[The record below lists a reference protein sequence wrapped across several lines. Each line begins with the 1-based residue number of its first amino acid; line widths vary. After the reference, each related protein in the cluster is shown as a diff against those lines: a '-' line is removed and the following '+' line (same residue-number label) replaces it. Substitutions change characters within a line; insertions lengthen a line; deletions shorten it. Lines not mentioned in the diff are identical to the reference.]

1 MKVAGFGYRKGARVD
16 SLAEALAL
24 AVEAHGDIDCLV
36 AGSRKRGA
44 VEALGLRRNLQVKLV
59 DEGVFKEISTM
70 TQSEASLREKGT
82 GSFAEA
88 VALAGAG
95 RDARLLGPRMVSK
108 DRMATCAVA
117 EVAEVPWL

>member
-1 MKVAGFGYRKGARVD
+1 MKVAGFGYRKGTRVD
-16 SLAEALAL
+16 SLDEALAL
-24 AVEAHGDIDCLV
+24 AVEVHGAVDCLA
-36 AGSRKRGA
+36 AGSGKKEA
-44 VEALGLRRNLQVKLV
+44 VEALGLRRNLHVKLV
-59 DEGVFKEISTM
+59 DEAVLSEISTL
-70 TQSEASLREKGT
+70 TQSEASLREKGA